1 MEVRLSWG
9 RFFKILWSPKTTVKS
24 MLHAYG
30 LLLVNFSVL
39 NRDLVCRW
47 CWSLQMIKIM
57 QMEMFTVA
65 TLLPPGRP
73 LVMMAVGVT
82 ILIGHLHYHACNA

>member
-1 MEVRLSWG
+1 
-9 RFFKILWSPKTTVKS
+9 

-47 CWSLQMIKIM
+47 CQSSNDQDHADGNVHRRD
-57 QMEMFTVA
+57 TVA
-65 TLLPPGRP
+65 SRE
-73 LVMMAVGVT
+73 AVGDD
-82 ILIGHLHYHACNA
+82 GC